1 MSGLLA
7 RELSAVGALVRPGK
21 GEGPVEL
28 AALARETVSAEV
40 ARRALLLDVGR
51 LPPARRKPS
60 HLRMLREAF
69 DPLRRSARIRVF
81 DLPNGDVVA
90 VAPPPAPL
98 LEDTRARLA
107 ALLDEEEA
115 RAAIADL
122 QLPDEAAAL
131 LETVE
136 RALGLQAGAGRG
148 AEAAKPGLPGPDADA
163 VAAAEQR
170 IAETDIEGL
179 LRREWVCRITAEGS
193 APEPLWEERR
203 VKLDAVAESLMPG
216 RDLSA
221 APWLRRRLRRMLDR
235 RLIAAVMRAEEMRGL
250 RALALPLG
258 LEAVT
263 SADFLRL
270 DARLPL
276 ALRGALTVVI
286 EAEDLLSDPEAG
298 ALARRWLAL
307 RGHRLGLDLAAPG
320 ALALF
325 PPGRTGHGVLRLA
338 WGEAM
343 PALGTS
349 GAARLKAALEAGP
362 EQVVLAGVD
371 RPAAIAWGWEMGIS
385 LFQGRLVEQRRPV
398 V

>member
-1 MSGLLA
+1 
-7 RELSAVGALVRPGK
+7 
-21 GEGPVEL
+21 
-28 AALARETVSAEV
+28 
-40 ARRALLLDVGR
+40 
-51 LPPARRKPS
+51 
-60 HLRMLREAF
+60 MLREAF
-69 DPLRRSARIRVF
+69 DPLRRNARVRVF

-98 LEDTRARLA
+98 LEDTRARLM

-115 RAAIADL
+115 AAAIADL
-122 QLPDEAAAL
+122 RLPDQAAAL
-131 LETVE
+131 LEAVE
-136 RALGLQAGAGRG
+136 RALGLQAGARRG

-203 VKLDAVAESLMPG
+203 VKLDAVAESLVPG

-221 APWLRRRLRRMLDR
+221 TPWLRRRLRRVLDR
-235 RLIAAVMRAEEMRGL
+235 RLLAAVTRAEEMRGL

-263 SADFLRL
+263 SPEFLRL

-371 RPAAIAWGWEMGIS
+371 RPAAIAWGWEMGIT